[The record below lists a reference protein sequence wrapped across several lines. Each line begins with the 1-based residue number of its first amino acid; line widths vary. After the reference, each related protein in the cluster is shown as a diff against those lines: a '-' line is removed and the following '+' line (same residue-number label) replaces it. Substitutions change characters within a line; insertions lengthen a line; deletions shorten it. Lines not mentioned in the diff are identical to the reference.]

1 MPRSTARAI
10 IDAVQSSRADAQ
22 ILDN

>member
-10 IDAVQSSRADAQ
+10 IGAVQSSRADAQ